1 MAMWGEL
8 QPAVAVKF
16 VTPVPSSAG
25 EQRQIIK
32 VTSATILACDC
43 HVTCAHCA
51 TGATSEAR
59 SDGDTPHTSGQ
70 GEDSTQGQGQGMGT
84 AVGCGAAS
92 LLCQC
97 PMSSTS
103 TSVSTSAN
111 TTPDIF
117 SI

>member
-59 SDGDTPHTSGQ
+59 SGGDTPHTSGQ
-70 GEDSTQGQGQGMGT
+70 GEDSTQGQGMGT